1 MLSKLASNHRPHLL
15 AGVLLLALA
24 GCQTTSPTGT
34 PTTGTSGVSY
44 GDAKAVETV
53 TTDLGSTDIQMI
65 SEKMTQGLIQ
75 TPEIQTLI
83 KKRQLLMASPVQNKT
98 SEYFD
103 TKLITDT
110 VLTQLQKNG
119 VRYAIEAD
127 NMQNQTDELRRQSQS
142 GLYDKSKSVKVGKMQ
157 GAKYRLD
164 GSISSII
171 KKTSDLKDVYYKM
184 NFRLIEIETGIVE
197 WSDEKE
203 IRKSAR
209 R

>member
-1 MLSKLASNHRPHLL
+1 MGPILGRDHRTHLL
-15 AGVLLLALA
+15 AGIMLLAIA
-24 GCQTTSPTGT
+24 GCQTTS

-83 KKRQLLMASPVQNKT
+83 KKRQLLMASPVKNKT

-103 TKLITDT
+103 TRLITDT

-119 VRYAIEAD
+119 VKYVIEGED
-127 NMQNQTDELRRQSQS
+127 MQNQTDELMRQNQS
-142 GLYDKSKSVKVGKMQ
+142 GLYSKSKSVKMGKMH

-164 GSISSII
+164 GSISSIV

-184 NFRLIEIETGIVE
+184 NLRLIEIETGIVE